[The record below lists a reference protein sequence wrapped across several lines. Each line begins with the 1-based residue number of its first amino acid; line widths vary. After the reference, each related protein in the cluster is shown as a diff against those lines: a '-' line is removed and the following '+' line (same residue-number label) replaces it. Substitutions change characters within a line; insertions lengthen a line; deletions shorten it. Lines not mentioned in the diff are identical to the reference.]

1 MSRSGFKIKPT
12 SHEFSGGDRIDW
24 LDEFAEK
31 IAKPKSAVEV
41 ARERTQQV
49 SIYDQINSI
58 VGNNPANR
66 TVESVVRDYQDKVG
80 LSDYLQRVSSEQDS
94 KKVAA
99 LNPAEQQQQDP
110 CKLASWDKFGPK
122 MKNDLL
128 SYCRN
133 TIETHMGQI
142 TVPAVQHDILV
153 TFQQHGMQPQ
163 DVNTDEVA
171 RCISRLITDEL
182 KKRPIDNNDNS
193 DLGKGVGIGNDV
205 KDDGDDDF
213 LSGLLTAIK

>member
-12 SHEFSGGDRIDW
+12 NHEFSGGDRVDW

-41 ARERTQQV
+41 ARERAQQV

-58 VGNNPANR
+58 VGNNPTNR
-66 TVESVVRDYQDKVG
+66 TVESVVKDYQDKVG
-80 LSDYLQRVSSEQDS
+80 LSDYLQRVSSEQDN

-99 LNPAEQQQQDP
+99 PNPEEQQRQDP
-110 CKLASWDKFGPK
+110 CSLPSWDKFGPK
-122 MKNDLL
+122 MKEDLL
-128 SYCRN
+128 SFCRN
-133 TIETHMGQI
+133 TIDTHMGHI
-142 TVPAVQHDILV
+142 TVPAVQHDILI

-171 RCISRLITDEL
+171 RCISSLITDEL
-182 KKRPIDNNDNS
+182 KKRPIDDHDNS
-193 DLGKGVGIGNDV
+193 DLGLGVGIGNDV
-205 KDDGDDDF
+205 KDDGEDDF
-213 LSGLLTAIK
+213 LSGLLTSIK